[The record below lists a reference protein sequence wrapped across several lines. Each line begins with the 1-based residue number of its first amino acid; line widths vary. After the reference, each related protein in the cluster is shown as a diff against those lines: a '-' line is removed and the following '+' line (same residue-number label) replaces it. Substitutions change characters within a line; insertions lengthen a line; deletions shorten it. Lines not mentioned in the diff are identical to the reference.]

1 MSKSLGNVV
10 DPVDLL
16 EANGTD
22 ALRFTLAT
30 GTSPGQDLNLSMDRV
45 KASRNL
51 LNKIWNAAK
60 FVRFSI
66 DDLPADE
73 WQALA
78 DADYSKPEALREL
91 PMAERWIVSR
101 LHECVLSHALP
112 ECSCLC
118 SSASSPLGALVG
130 VLNRRLDG

>member
-1 MSKSLGNVV
+1 M
-10 DPVDLL
+10 DLL

-118 SSASSPLGALVG
+118 SSASPP
-130 VLNRRLDG
+130 